1 MNSEQSYLSCE
12 HSYFCNEIELLF
24 WPFLLT
30 YSLSVLWVDKTDVR
44 TKFTGKCHGENE
56 EDNVLWE
63 KQTHT
68 QKCPAAKW

>member
-12 HSYFCNEIELLF
+12 HSYFYNDIELLF

-44 TKFTGKCHGENE
+44 TKFTGNGHGENE
-56 EDNVLWE
+56 EDNVLLE
-63 KQTHT
+63 NEHK
-68 QKCPAAKW
+68 KSPAAKW